1 MKSLFGILSVMAAGV
16 LLSACTVHTTA
27 GTSPVYYNPPPVVLS
42 HPPVYPRS
50 YHVPV
55 YPRTYYPPVYRPP
68 VYRPPVYVYP
78 RHYR

>member
-27 GTSPVYYNPPPVVLS
+27 GVPPVYYNPPPV
-42 HPPVYPRS
+42 HPRS
-50 YHVPV
+50 YHVPA
-55 YPRTYYPPVYRPP
+55 YPRTYHPPVYRPP